1 MKRDKILIFSA
12 GLLIAGA
19 AHSQQ
24 LLQYEKGGGTT
35 YSSSTPRV
43 QDAGRQLYLDGE
55 LDNLPSDMSHAKWA
69 RERLPLFQSMDTDGD
84 TVLSEYDLRDVD
96 IQDAKAWARETVE
109 EVMTFWRPQVEAH
122 IQELKLAMSERAGDH
137 YLLKIAAEDAGKDI
151 GKVLKQLG
159 FLNDD
164 MGAVYV
170 IAKAGDDI
178 SKVKEGLVSAQGRK
192 WVEIVVPLTLLV
204 SRDGVDEQYEMF
216 AHVIGMLAFPRYE
229 GDDRMVLWN
238 MSVSWDGEAE

>member
-35 YSSSTPRV
+35 NSSSTPRV

-96 IQDAKAWARETVE
+96 IQDAMAWARETVE
-109 EVMTFWRPQVEAH
+109 EVMSFWRPQVEAH

-151 GKVLKQLG
+151 GNVLKQLG
-159 FLNDD
+159 FLNAD

-170 IAKAGDDI
+170 TAKAGDDVR
-178 SKVKEGLVSAQGRK
+178 KVKEGLVSAQGRK
-192 WVEIVVPLTLLV
+192 WVELVVPLTLLV

-238 MSVSWDGEAE
+238 MSVSWDEEAE